1 MGDSPGN
8 LGTPP
13 GGEPGA
19 KRRIVSA
26 GRGRGRGGRGGKL
39 ATIPRA
45 SGGGE
50 GTPRG
55 FAAEVRPADG
65 AAKELFHAP
74 GEDEGAGNLQGVMD
88 EIEAEVERLGIPDS
102 DRKKKLLPKGV
113 VALLPNLVM
122 AARREHPEYA
132 GQVCSN
138 KAFMDELMRI
148 LGLHTSPEVLR
159 RKLRALDTAQE
170 EAAQEAALAGAL
182 DRLNARVAEELT
194 GLDSQ
199 AAAGSSDEDF
209 QGTAGA
215 GAVKWDREME
225 DLMGQIHT
233 CCMEKP
239 NPIKEVRQVYE
250 KITEWFPSGTI
261 DTKALQKYARKS
273 KMRQNAAKIRQQS

>member
-1 MGDSPGN
+1 M
-8 LGTPP
+8 GTPP

-45 SGGGE
+45 TGGGE
-50 GTPRG
+50 GAPLG

-65 AAKELFHAP
+65 AAKELFQAP
-74 GEDEGAGNLQGVMD
+74 GEDGGAGSLQGVMD
-88 EIEAEVERLGIPDS
+88 EIEAEVERLGIPDP
-102 DRKKKLLPKGV
+102 DRKKKLFPKGV
-113 VALLPNLVM
+113 VTLLPNLVS

-148 LGLHTSPEVLR
+148 LGLHTSAEVLR
-159 RKLRALDTAQE
+159 RKLRMLDTEQE
-170 EAAQEAALAGAL
+170 EAAQQAALTSAL
-182 DRLNARVAEELT
+182 DRLNARVAEELA
-194 GLDSQ
+194 GLDNQ
-199 AAAGSSDEDF
+199 AAPGSSDEDF

-215 GAVKWDREME
+215 GTVKWDREME

-239 NPIKEVRQVYE
+239 NPIKEVRQIYE
-250 KITEWFPSGTI
+250 KIIEWFPSGTI
-261 DTKALQKYARKS
+261 DAKALQKYARKS
-273 KMRQNAAKIRQQS
+273 KMRQQAGKYRQQA